1 MKGRTGRRELTC
13 LLVPAAHDKL
23 DHLLAIESILVTH
36 NAERSEAPIYGIHTQ
51 VGSEMVH
58 QVIFALWRM
67 RKTASQVL
75 AHTHLPKRL
84 DVFDVQR
91 DKQRSRRA

>member
-1 MKGRTGRRELTC
+1 MGRRELTC

-58 QVIFALWRM
+58 QVIFALWRV
-67 RKTASQVL
+67 RRTAFTGPRTY
-75 AHTHLPKRL
+75 APP
-84 DVFDVQR
+84 
-91 DKQRSRRA
+91 RATGCI